1 MNARALV
8 CMVLGIA
15 FGALTNAYAE
25 QPPPPCHPN
34 PNAAADRDAVAARG
48 DIEKLPQPL
57 KDRLIQLADRPHTYL
72 PLQVFSEAD
81 HPSQLFQYY
90 LLDTESFEPN
100 VFTTIFPGVNDQAQ
114 LLPGTL
120 DLLILRAVSLGPLH
134 GYGILLRIGQIS
146 GNALLIEQ
154 GALYPGLFRLVRQ
167 GLLKTNW
174 GTSENNR
181 RAKFYTLTDAGRRR
195 LREET
200 DNWTRLANA
209 IGAAL
214 SAQPEET

>member
-1 MNARALV
+1 MA
-8 CMVLGIA
+8 
-15 FGALTNAYAE
+15 
-25 QPPPPCHPN
+25 
-34 PNAAADRDAVAARG
+34 
-48 DIEKLPQPL
+48 
-57 KDRLIQLADRPHTYL
+57 
-72 PLQVFSEAD
+72 
-81 HPSQLFQYY
+81 
-90 LLDTESFEPN
+90 
-100 VFTTIFPGVNDQAQ
+100 DQAQ

-167 GLLKTNW
+167 GLLKASW

-181 RAKFYTLTDAGRRR
+181 RAKFYELTAAGHKR

-200 DNWTRLANA
+200 ANWNRLVSA
-209 IGAAL
+209 IGSAL
-214 SAQPEET
+214 GAQPEEV